1 MNAHKTKIFVVLALL
16 ITGGC
21 TPFASAV
28 VGGASSGWST
38 HERRSLEKRVETL
51 EGLIKMQP
59 NCLLLCEYPT
69 RWN

>member
-1 MNAHKTKIFVVLALL
+1 MIPKAVVFALL
-16 ITGGC
+16 VPLVGC

-28 VGGASSGWST
+28 VGGASSIWST

-51 EGLIKMQP
+51 EKLIKKELD
-59 NCLLLCEYPT
+59 CLLLCEYPT